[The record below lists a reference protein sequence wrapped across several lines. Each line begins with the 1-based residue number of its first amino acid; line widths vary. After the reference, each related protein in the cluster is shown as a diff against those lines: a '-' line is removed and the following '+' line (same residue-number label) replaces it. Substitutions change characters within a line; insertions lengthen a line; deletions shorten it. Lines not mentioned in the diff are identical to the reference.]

1 MSNDIRTWSGS
12 TNEVFSTGS
21 SSSTRSSYPILATTP
36 LSEVVERGGAICM
49 LDPMQVLASMAV
61 VTERLGLAATMSTTL
76 HHPSP
81 PLLHRSSL
89 RDPRPS
95 QQRSSRPEEHTSE
108 LQSLMRN

>member
-36 LSEVVERGGAICM
+36 LSEVVERGGAIYM

-76 HHPSP
+76 HHPST
-81 PLLHRSSL
+81 PLLHRSDRKSTRL
-89 RDPRPS
+89 N
-95 QQRSSRPEEHTSE
+95 SSHSCASRMPYYV
-108 LQSLMRN
+108 